1 MACPL
6 TQNLILDC
14 QDQVGGIETVYIA
27 ERANRTDTM
36 IYNGSGQITTGIL
49 QETFFFY
56 RYQFKKAS
64 SEYKQTVQRDI
75 VAGTTF
81 WQTEL
86 TLQIPK
92 REFAKRNELKLLA
105 YNTCM
110 IVIKDRNGK
119 YWLMG
124 ENNGAEVVSGGDG
137 SGKAMGDVNGYDL
150 VFQSEENEPM
160 RELEPAFVNLAISG
174 FLAAEVAPIV

>member
-86 TLQIPK
+86 
-92 REFAKRNELKLLA
+92 KLLA